1 MKFSNFGSIVN
12 TYKKNFKIRKKK
24 FIDERRAT
32 QAKKRKD
39 REERIETSKSIEPLV
54 KINGESVKKSFNF
67 SGGIKKFLGL
77 ALGGFILNNLQTIL
91 PIVQEIVK
99 KIEEIVKSAAEFV
112 DGVKGGL
119 ENFFGG
125 LDDAKDKLEDLI
137 SPIKNVDVSKFGIFQ
152 NKFDG
157 LLTGILTIASII
169 TGLYVSGAGKGKVGE
184 DATAAASRN
193 VAGASG
199 RKAAFE
205 RVKRLRKAQLLAR
218 QQAGVSQA
226 ARQAGLQRL
235 SEAVAAVGDEAPVKR
250 FVKPRVAAIAGDI
263 PLSPGAGIASGSKIT
278 PANKKLFLKNLR
290 AMSPESPRTAT
301 SITRDA
307 IEESFRRKQIEKALK
322 DKAFM
327 RRMGMDVGSLADD
340 AMLDQVIGDFLTDP
354 DKPKPVTPL
363 DKLFR
368 KPTESASLKTRFSK
382 VLKNARG
389 FITPTNLTKLGKF
402 GRDVGIGV
410 LIEFA
415 ASWLLDR
422 GLEAIGLDEKSQLEK
437 RVARFISLPKE
448 EQRNIIERYN
458 NELEKELNFQKS
470 FFGKVGK
477 VIALGDMTVNER
489 KIKFLA
495 GFLTAISVS
504 GATGIYDLVSAGP
517 LPDYLG
523 GDVDVTLP
531 STAAKPVTGKISL
544 PRGGIP
550 ALPPTGTGS
559 RSMAAAQQYG
569 AGRDDNRD
577 GIVDRRH
584 AGQDFDITGNEKFYS
599 RIGGVVI
606 YAGNTGGAGGTG
618 TGYGNVVDIYNKELD
633 VTERIAEAKTILPGV
648 VVGARIKP
656 GQAVVQGEDLTP
668 SGSIR
673 TGVIHYEIRKGKAGR
688 SGSFAGTLNPLKF
701 LEEVMRKSQLQ
712 SSVRNSSSS
721 LISSAGLDQ
730 STTYSNSGLAV
741 RREVNNILIPIR
753 SA

>member
-12 TYKKNFKIRKKK
+12 TYKKNFEIRKKK
-24 FIDERRAT
+24 FVGEKKAT

-39 REERIETSKSIEPLV
+39 REERIETSKSLEPLI
-54 KINGESVKKSFNF
+54 KINGESIKKTFNF

-91 PIVQEIVK
+91 PVVQEISK
-99 KIEEIVKSAAEFV
+99 KIEEIVKNAGEFV
-112 DGVKGGL
+112 DGVKVGL

-125 LDDAKDKLEDLI
+125 LDDVKVKIEDLI
-137 SPIKNVDVSKFGIFQ
+137 SPIMNGDVSKFDLFQ

-157 LLTGILTIASII
+157 LLTGILTIASIV
-169 TGLYVSGAGKGKVGE
+169 TGLYASGGGVAFPSGATNVG
-184 DATAAASRN
+184 
-193 VAGASG
+193 GASG

-218 QQAGVSQA
+218 QQAAVSQA

-235 SEAVAAVGDEAPVKR
+235 SEAVAAVGDEAPRKR
-250 FVKPRVAAIAGDI
+250 IVKPRVATIAGDI

-290 AMSPESPRTAT
+290 AMSPEPPRTAQ

-307 IEESFRRKQIEKALK
+307 IEESFRRKQLEKALK
-322 DKAFM
+322 DKAF
-327 RRMGMDVGSLADD
+327 RQRFGMNVGTLADD

-354 DKPKPVTPL
+354 DKPKPITPL

-368 KPTESASLKTRFSK
+368 KPTESAALRTRFSK

-389 FITPTNLTKLGKF
+389 FITPTNLTKFAKF

-410 LIEFA
+410 LIDFT

-422 GLEAIGLDEKSQLEK
+422 GLEAMGLDEKSQLDK
-437 RVARFISLPKE
+437 RVARFVTLPKD

-470 FFGKVGK
+470 FFGKTQK
-477 VIALGDMTVNER
+477 IIALGDMTVNER

-544 PRGGIP
+544 PTGGIP

-606 YAGNTGGAGGTG
+606 YAGNAGGAGGYG

-673 TGVIHYEIRKGKAGR
+673 TGVVHYEIRKGRAGS

-701 LEEVMRKSQLQ
+701 LEQLMNNSQLQ
-712 SSVRNSSSS
+712 SSVRNSPSS

-730 STTYSNSGLAV
+730 STTYSSSGLAV

-753 SA
+753 ST